1 MNYLAHF
8 YLSGENDD
16 VLYGNFIGDLV
27 KGKDWQSYEK
37 EVQKGILLHR
47 YIDDF
52 IDKHPFAQRS
62 RKRLRSVFGL
72 TSPVV
77 LDVYFDHYLSKNWD
91 EYHTIELNDFTQNI
105 FDRLRPFKKQ
115 MQSYYPMMVD
125 KMEQESWIDSYRS
138 ISGTAIVLE
147 RMSKRVKF
155 ENNWEL
161 AEEVLIENYEGLEQ
175 DFSLFFPE
183 IITSVEKTFDIK
195 CV

>member
-8 YLSGENDD
+8 YLSGQNDK
-16 VLYGNFIGDLV
+16 VLFGNFIGDLV
-27 KGKDWQSYEK
+27 KGNDWRHYED
-37 EVQKGILLHR
+37 EIQKGILLHR

-52 IDKHPFAQRS
+52 IDKNPFAQQS

-77 LDVYFDHYLSKNWD
+77 LDVYFDHYLSKNWED
-91 EYHTIELNDFTQNI
+91 YHRIELSDFTQNI
-105 FDRLRPFKKQ
+105 FDRLRPFRGQ
-115 MQSYYPMMVD
+115 MKSYYPMMVE

-138 ISGTAIVLE
+138 ISGTAFVLQ

-161 AEEVLIENYEGLEQ
+161 AEEVLVDNYNDLHQ
-175 DFSLFFPE
+175 DFQLFFPE
-183 IITSVEKTFDIK
+183 IIKSVENKFNIK